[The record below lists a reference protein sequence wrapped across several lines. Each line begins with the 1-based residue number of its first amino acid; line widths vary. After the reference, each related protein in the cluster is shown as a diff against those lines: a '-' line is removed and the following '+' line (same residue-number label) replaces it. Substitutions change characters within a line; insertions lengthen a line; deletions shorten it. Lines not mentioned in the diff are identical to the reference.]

1 MRAERNQNHWLMT
14 SIVAIVNLKVEAR
27 KAMMISWGGRERRE
41 VERCRID
48 IPCKLQVAGNTWTG
62 MTRDISL
69 RGASFQPGDQN
80 PIPDSYVLKSVCF
93 ELMLPTQSLKAD
105 CEITRVVGGKI
116 GLKFLG
122 FQQSNGEAILIDFLE
137 SQLSKVV

>member
-1 MRAERNQNHWLMT
+1 MT
-14 SIVAIVNLKVEAR
+14 SIAALVNLDVEAC
-27 KAMMISWGGRERRE
+27 KTMLMSWGGRERRE

-69 RGASFQPGDQN
+69 RGASFKPGNQK
-80 PIPDSYVLKSVCF
+80 PVPESYILKSVCF

-122 FQQSNGEAILIDFLE
+122 FQQLNGEAILIDFLE